1 MYEFEYVNNLTKLME
16 TAFEANK
23 DTIRD
28 LARKFAD
35 NIKND
40 KLIHT
45 FGTGHSHMI
54 GIELFGR
61 AGGLG
66 NVNAL
71 LDPDTLTSNGAQRSS
86 ALEKLPG
93 LADIIY
99 DSYKIEKGD
108 IMIVISNSGRN
119 AAPIEM
125 AMRCQK
131 EGVFCIAVTNLA
143 QSQATT
149 SRHPSGKKL
158 YECSDC
164 ILDTCVPTGDALLN
178 IDGVKTGPG
187 SSIISMFLLNTVVSE
202 ALRICAEEGIK
213 APVFQS
219 QNVDGFDND
228 AIYKKYDGR
237 VKWF

>member
-1 MYEFEYVNNLTKLME
+1 MFEFEYMNKMDEALKIAYE
-16 TAFEANK
+16 TNK
-23 DTIRD
+23 ETIRL

-35 NIKND
+35 NIKED
-40 KLIHT
+40 HIIHA
-45 FGTGHSHMI
+45 FGTGHSHML

-66 NVNAL
+66 NVNAM
-71 LDPDTLTSNGAQRSS
+71 LDPDTLTANGAQRSG

-99 DSYKIEKGD
+99 DSYKINPGD
-108 IMIVISNSGRN
+108 IMIITSNSGRN

-131 EGVFCIAVTNLA
+131 EGIYCIAVTNLK

-158 YECSDC
+158 YECVDC
-164 ILDTCVPTGDALLN
+164 VIDTCIPAGDALLN
-178 IDGVKTGPG
+178 INGILTGPG
-187 SSIISMFLLNTVVSE
+187 SSIISMYLLNTIVSE
-202 ALRICAEEGIK
+202 AIQICTEEGVK
-213 APVFQS
+213 VPVFQS

-228 AIYKKYDGR
+228 AIYAKYNDR
-237 VKWF
+237 IKWY